1 MLTSQSNYY
10 LMNKDNIVA
19 TFRIKPLTK
28 FLDEVIFELQ
38 DVFNG
43 LPIEFK
49 DINT

>member
-1 MLTSQSNYY
+1 MLTRQSNYY

-19 TFRIKPLTK
+19 AFRTTPVTSRSSRVTFK
-28 FLDEVIFELQ
+28 LQ